1 MGQQVNSGSKSEDL
15 INILKLLL
23 LDPKPCDLT
32 DGKLNLF
39 KKYWRT
45 KPVSVAI
52 DWDDRWLAVKC

>member
-52 DWDDRWLAVKC
+52 DWDDC